1 MAATQPEND
10 ACPSDKA
17 LNSKLMLSSYGESL
31 EGKTKR
37 RYVDKISVIGVDPF
51 VIPWQ
56 KYSPEC
62 LPPVEACDIL
72 SYLVLET
79 SFYTKEQ
86 FKNFKS
92 LLAYNQMV
100 SGFVTSVLG
109 HIIRERYVVL
119 AKVRHSQRMNDPH
132 VQLWIITT
140 KEGTVV
146 SAHCAGCMA
155 GLGECCSHI
164 ASVLFYLEVW
174 TRLHGKLACTQV
186 KCTWLLPSTVKQV
199 DYARVKDINF
209 SSAKKLKTD
218 LDKSIENVNSP
229 SSIKPSEPSPAGRT
243 SAIQKP
249 SADEMDEFYKSLSEC
264 KIKPVCLSLI
274 HPYCES
280 FISSTRKI
288 KALTDLFDNK
298 YMELSYTDLL
308 NECQKVEVKL
318 CDEDIQE
325 IERETVD
332 QARGSAFFRHR
343 AGRIGASKCRAA
355 SHTDPSQ
362 PSQLLIKAICYPNI
376 FRFSTAATKHGCKHE
391 DSAIKEYEKEMKKA
405 HENFVVTKCGTIINQ
420 EFPFLHATPDFLC
433 ECDCCGRGCGKVKCP
448 YCIEGL
454 DFDSYV
460 QRKSSCLEKKGSEF
474 TLKRDHDYYYQVQQ
488 QLHTTGRGYAD
499 FVVFATE
506 ENSCRF
512 VQERLLPDSTHW
524 ETQIPKLEKFWRICI
539 LPEILGRWYTRKMD
553 LKSQLTPDESLK
565 SGECYCRQSTSEGTI
580 TCANPECKVSK
591 FHPSCLCIDAVKVP
605 KKTGYALTVE
615 SYPSLKPRNCQ
626 M

>member
-1 MAATQPEND
+1 MFLGTD
-10 ACPSDKA
+10 IRRSC
-17 LNSKLMLSSYGESL
+17 
-31 EGKTKR
+31 EGQAFAK
-37 RYVDKISVIGVDPF
+37 D
-51 VIPWQ
+51 
-56 KYSPEC
+56 EC
-62 LPPVEACDIL
+62 
-72 SYLVLET
+72 
-79 SFYTKEQ
+79 
-86 FKNFKS
+86 
-92 LLAYNQMV
+92 
-100 SGFVTSVLG
+100 
-109 HIIRERYVVL
+109 H
-119 AKVRHSQRMNDPH
+119 PH

-146 SAHCAGCMA
+146 SAHCAGCVS
-155 GLGECCSHI
+155 GLGQCCSHI
-164 ASVLFYLEVW
+164 ASVLFYLEMW

-209 SSAKKLKTD
+209 SSAKKLKND

-229 SSIKPSEPSPAGRT
+229 STVTPSETSPAGRT
-243 SAIQKP
+243 SVIQTP
-249 SADEMDEFYKSLSEC
+249 SPDEIDEFYHSLSGS

-308 NECQKVEVKL
+308 KECHKVEVKL

-362 PSQLLIKAICYPNI
+362 PFQSLIKAICYPNI
-376 FRFSTAATKHGCKHE
+376 FRLSTAATKHGCKHE

-433 ECDCCGRGCGKVKCP
+433 KCDCCGCGEVKCP

-454 DFDSYV
+454 DF
-460 QRKSSCLEKKGSEF
+460 E
-474 TLKRDHDYYYQVQQ
+474 
-488 QLHTTGRGYAD
+488 
-499 FVVFATE
+499 
-506 ENSCRF
+506 
-512 VQERLLPDSTHW
+512 
-524 ETQIPKLEKFWRICI
+524 
-539 LPEILGRWYTRKMD
+539 
-553 LKSQLTPDESLK
+553 
-565 SGECYCRQSTSEGTI
+565 
-580 TCANPECKVSK
+580 
-591 FHPSCLCIDAVKVP
+591 
-605 KKTGYALTVE
+605 
-615 SYPSLKPRNCQ
+615 
-626 M
+626 